1 MNRIIEDIV
10 PFKGYCEF
18 LLYQSINEAK
28 TVIKNHGMKYTLEVW
43 GNNECTN
50 PVPWTI
56 IRIDDNIHLFFAK
69 DKLFKIYLS
78 NRCDAKLPNGISIG
92 MQLSEA
98 LAIDPTLEYDD
109 WEEDYQS
116 PQGYWLEDD
125 LDNGTVM
132 SISVFI
138 KEALDEE
145 LFEKY
150 KW

>member
-1 MNRIIEDIV
+1 MNSIIGDIV
-10 PFKGYCEF
+10 PFEGYGEF
-18 LLYQSINEAK
+18 VLYQSINEAK
-28 TVIKNHGMKYTLEVW
+28 TVIKNHKIKYTSEVW
-43 GNNECTN
+43 ENNECTD

-56 IRIDDNIHLFFAK
+56 IRTDDNIHLFFAK
-69 DKLFKIYLS
+69 DKLFKIYFS
-78 NRCDAKLPNGISIG
+78 DGCDAKLSNGISIG
-92 MQLSEA
+92 MKIDEA
-98 LAIDPTLEYDD
+98 LEIDPDLEYDD

-132 SISVFI
+132 SISIFI

-150 KW
+150 NW